1 MVIVTRTLLID
12 ARACGPGYYEAQNQD
27 FEKEITTILDS
38 RFEGRY
44 NKKSADTSTDTAKCG
59 LQTQKGGRYEG
70 RYAKYRDFQ
79 YLALSGEY
87 LRICSCIFHWFSAMK
102 PLDDKQHCNIKA
114 IPFFVCVS
122 GLK

>member
-1 MVIVTRTLLID
+1 MRRKIRISKKKLQQLWT
-12 ARACGPGYYEAQNQD
+12 P
-27 FEKEITTILDS
+27 DS
-38 RFEGRY
+38 RADTT
-44 NKKSADTSTDTAKCG
+44 KKSADTSTDTAKCG
-59 LQTQKGGRYEG
+59 LQTQKGGRYGG